1 MTYVQGT
8 NTIRNILKWAIKTLK
23 RSEIESPEINGDTL
37 LAYVLS
43 CDKARLYTNPDEVI
57 DDADRV
63 AEVCR
68 GVFNG
73 GELFLGVY
81 WMDGAE
87 VVGPCK
93 ATPSWPVEY
102 RGLSKADAITWLEDY
117 CGW

>member
-1 MTYVQGT
+1 MRTAKLLELNNLPSQMRALLGLAFLVSLV
-8 NTIRNILKWAIKTLK
+8 NPALAW
-23 RSEIESPEINGDTL
+23 EPGDDWRGDQ
-37 LAYVLS
+37 
-43 CDKARLYTNPDEVI
+43 CEEVI
-57 DDADRV
+57 DDANRV

-93 ATPSWPVEY
+93 ATPIWPIEY
-102 RGLSKADAITWLEDY
+102 RGLSKADAITWLEGY

>member
-1 MTYVQGT
+1 MRTAKLLELNYLPSQMRALLGLAFLVSLV
-8 NTIRNILKWAIKTLK
+8 NPALAW
-23 RSEIESPEINGDTL
+23 EPGDDWRGDQ
-37 LAYVLS
+37 
-43 CDKARLYTNPDEVI
+43 CEEVI
-57 DDADRV
+57 DNANRV

-93 ATPSWPVEY
+93 ATPSWPIEY
-102 RGLSKADAITWLEDY
+102 RGLSKADAITWLEGY

>member
-1 MTYVQGT
+1 MP
-8 NTIRNILKWAIKTLK
+8 TIFPMKRFLLVIAALVVSSSPAIAWGPGDDW
-23 RSEIESPEINGDTL
+23 RDDQCES
-37 LAYVLS
+37 VL
-43 CDKARLYTNPDEVI
+43 
-57 DDADRV
+57 DDANRV

-93 ATPSWPVEY
+93 ATSRWPVEY
-102 RGLSKADAITWLEDY
+102 RGLSKDDAITWLEDY

>member
-1 MTYVQGT
+1 MRTAKLLELSY
-8 NTIRNILKWAIKTLK
+8 L
-23 RSEIESPEINGDTL
+23 RSQMRALLGLAFLVSLVNPALAWEPGDDWRGDQ
-37 LAYVLS
+37 
-43 CDKARLYTNPDEVI
+43 CEEVI
-57 DDADRV
+57 DDANRV

-93 ATPSWPVEY
+93 ATPSWPIEY
-102 RGLSKADAITWLEDY
+102 RGLSKADAITWLEGY

>member
-1 MTYVQGT
+1 MRTAKLLELNYLRFQMRALLGLAFLVSLV
-8 NTIRNILKWAIKTLK
+8 NPALAW
-23 RSEIESPEINGDTL
+23 EPGDDWRGDQ
-37 LAYVLS
+37 
-43 CDKARLYTNPDEVI
+43 CEEVI
-57 DDADRV
+57 DDANRV

-93 ATPSWPVEY
+93 ATPSWPIEY
-102 RGLSKADAITWLEDY
+102 RGLSKADAITWLEGY

>member
-1 MTYVQGT
+1 MRALLSLAFLVNLVNPAFAWEPGDD
-8 NTIRNILKWAIKTLK
+8 W
-23 RSEIESPEINGDTL
+23 RSDQCE
-37 LAYVLS
+37 
-43 CDKARLYTNPDEVI
+43 EVI
-57 DDADRV
+57 DNADRV

-93 ATPSWPVEY
+93 ATPNWPIEY
-102 RGLSKADAITWLEDY
+102 RGLSKAAAITWLEDY

>member
-1 MTYVQGT
+1 MRALLGLAFLV
-8 NTIRNILKWAIKTLK
+8 NLVNPAFAW
-23 RSEIESPEINGDTL
+23 EPGDDWRGDQ
-37 LAYVLS
+37 
-43 CDKARLYTNPDEVI
+43 CEEVI
-57 DDADRV
+57 DDANRV

-81 WMDGAE
+81 WLDGAE

-93 ATPSWPVEY
+93 ATLSWPIEY
-102 RGLSKADAITWLEDY
+102 RGLSKADAITWLEGY

>member
-1 MTYVQGT
+1 M
-8 NTIRNILKWAIKTLK
+8 
-23 RSEIESPEINGDTL
+23 RSLLGLAFLVNLVNPAFAWEPGDDWRGDQ
-37 LAYVLS
+37 
-43 CDKARLYTNPDEVI
+43 CEEVI

-68 GVFNG
+68 GVFNR

-93 ATPSWPVEY
+93 ATHSWPIEY

>member
-1 MTYVQGT
+1 MRALLGLAFLVSLV
-8 NTIRNILKWAIKTLK
+8 NPALAW
-23 RSEIESPEINGDTL
+23 EPGDDWRGDQ
-37 LAYVLS
+37 
-43 CDKARLYTNPDEVI
+43 CEEVI
-57 DDADRV
+57 DDANRV

-93 ATPSWPVEY
+93 ATSSWPIEY
-102 RGLSKADAITWLEDY
+102 RGLSKADAITWLEGY

>member
-1 MTYVQGT
+1 MRTAKLLELNY
-8 NTIRNILKWAIKTLK
+8 L
-23 RSEIESPEINGDTL
+23 RSQMRALLGLAFLVSLVNPALAWEPGDDWRGDQ
-37 LAYVLS
+37 
-43 CDKARLYTNPDEVI
+43 CEEVI
-57 DDADRV
+57 DDANRV

-93 ATPSWPVEY
+93 ATPSWPIEY
-102 RGLSKADAITWLEDY
+102 RGLSKADAITWLEGY

>member
-1 MTYVQGT
+1 MRALLGLAFLVSLV
-8 NTIRNILKWAIKTLK
+8 NPALAW
-23 RSEIESPEINGDTL
+23 EPGDDWRGDQ
-37 LAYVLS
+37 
-43 CDKARLYTNPDEVI
+43 CEEVI
-57 DDADRV
+57 DDANRV

-93 ATPSWPVEY
+93 ATPSWPIEY
-102 RGLSKADAITWLEDY
+102 RGLSRADAITWLEGY

>member
-1 MTYVQGT
+1 MRTAKLLELNYLQSQMRALLGLAFLVSLV
-8 NTIRNILKWAIKTLK
+8 NPALAW
-23 RSEIESPEINGDTL
+23 EPGDDWRGDQ
-37 LAYVLS
+37 
-43 CDKARLYTNPDEVI
+43 CEEVI
-57 DDADRV
+57 DDANRV

-93 ATPSWPVEY
+93 ATPSWPIEY
-102 RGLSKADAITWLEDY
+102 RGLSKADAITWLEGY

>member
-1 MTYVQGT
+1 MRALVGLAFLV
-8 NTIRNILKWAIKTLK
+8 NLVNPAFAW
-23 RSEIESPEINGDTL
+23 EPGDDWR
-37 LAYVLS
+37 ADQ
-43 CDKARLYTNPDEVI
+43 CEEVI

-63 AEVCR
+63 AEVCG

-93 ATPSWPVEY
+93 ATSSWPVEY